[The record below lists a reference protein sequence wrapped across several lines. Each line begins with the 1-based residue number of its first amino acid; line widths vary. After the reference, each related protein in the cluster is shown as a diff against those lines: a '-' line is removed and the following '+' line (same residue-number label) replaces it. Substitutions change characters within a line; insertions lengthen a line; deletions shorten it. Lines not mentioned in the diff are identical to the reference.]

1 MFTIFFSSCKE
12 DEIISSSYVNVNI
25 LEKEVEYTNARIM
38 WSVSTDAT
46 ISNVL
51 FEYATDTTFV
61 KSVEVPM
68 TSTVNRNNFYAILD
82 TLKDGV
88 KYYIRCKVVNKYN
101 SLTSDIFDFTTKKYR
116 LAEIQT
122 DDVTQIDISSAD
134 VHAKLLERRT
144 DKSTMVGFYFATHPD
159 VTEEDSCIIV
169 NHALQK
175 DSVEFD
181 YSLSDLEDG
190 TTYYVRAFAKNNVGI
205 SFGEEKS
212 FVTTEMLP
220 PTVGAVKVTS
230 ISYTEAFCSSQVNT
244 DGGGDVVER
253 GFCYSTKQDPT
264 IETGKIISGKGLG
277 LYSSKIVGLS
287 AGTLYYIRAYATNK
301 KGTAYGEQTSF
312 TTEKYTA
319 PSVTTLPA
327 TEISYTSANCGG
339 EVTADGGQTI
349 IERGICFSTSEL
361 PTISDNKVICG
372 SGSGNYNGKLDGLFA
387 GTIYYVR
394 AYATNSIGTSYGDN
408 IEFTTTAYTLPIVM
422 ISTIK
427 DITCTTAIC
436 EGNVTDAGGQEV
448 TERGFCY
455 STMSNPSINNNKI
468 SNTGGLGS
476 FSCNLSNL
484 TENTKYYICAYAI
497 NTVGV
502 AYSEQLE
509 FSTPE
514 SGLLHGVFS
523 VSSTKKVRF
532 SKGNLQ
538 YQASTNTWHFS
549 SSQWF
554 LYEKVSPSS
563 ISSTNAGWIE
573 LFGWGTS
580 GYNNKYPYMTNND
593 GSMYGNGQNDISGT
607 NYDWGRYISITNG
620 GNQKNIWRTLMNDE
634 WNYLIQARSDDGSRL
649 YGMGNINGYN
659 GVILLPDDWV
669 TPSGITFISRNDV
682 KNSNFSD
689 NSYTL
694 AEWAIM
700 ESAGAVFLP
709 AGGNR
714 WGVSLSGYNENGNY
728 WSSSSTNNSTS
739 SALYVTFD
747 YSGMVCC
754 GSASRSM
761 GCNVRLVQDVQ

>member
-51 FEYATDTTFV
+51 LEYATDTTFV
-61 KSVEVPM
+61 KSVEIPM

-134 VHAKLLERRT
+134 VHAKLVERRT

-175 DSVEFD
+175 DSVGFD
-181 YSLSDLEDG
+181 YSLYDLEDG

-205 SFGEEKS
+205 SLGEEKS

-230 ISYTEAFCSSQVNT
+230 ISYTEASCSSQVNT

-277 LYSSKIVGLS
+277 SYNSTIKELS

-312 TTEKYTA
+312 TTEKYTV
-319 PSVTTLPA
+319 PSVTTLPI

-349 IERGICFSTSEL
+349 NERGICYSTSEF
-361 PTISDNKVICG
+361 PTTSNNKIACG
-372 SGSGNYNGKLDGLFA
+372 SSIGSFSSEISGFTA
-387 GTIYYVR
+387 GTTYYVR
-394 AYATNSIGTSYGDN
+394 AYATNRVGTNYGKQ
-408 IEFTTTAYTLPIVM
+408 ISFTTKEYSIPSVTT
-422 ISTIK
+422 STIVSN
-427 DITCTTAIC
+427 ITYMSAVC
-436 EGNVTDAGGQEV
+436 GGVVVDDGGQDII
-448 TERGFCY
+448 ERGMCY
-455 STMSNPSINNNKI
+455 STNSNPTINDKKV
-468 SNTGGLGS
+468 SNGYGLGEY
-476 FSCNLSNL
+476 SCILVNLIGDY
-484 TENTKYYICAYAI
+484 TKYYVRAYAS
-497 NTVGV
+497 NCVGT
-502 AYSEQLE
+502 AYGEQVSFKTKDYQLPSISAS
-509 FSTPE
+509 FSSYDLTLIARITSDGGQYITDRGVCWSTNYNYPQDPSRAVKISCG
-514 SGLLHGVFS
+514 SGTGQFEYTFTGLHTG
-523 VSSTKKVRF
+523 TKYFVWAYATN
-532 SKGNLQ
+532 SKGTMYSN
-538 YQASTNTWHFS
+538 Y
-549 SSQWF
+549 
-554 LYEKVSPSS
+554 YEV
-563 ISSTNAGWIE
+563 
-573 LFGWGTS
+573 
-580 GYNNKYPYMTNND
+580 
-593 GSMYGNGQNDISGT
+593 
-607 NYDWGRYISITNG
+607 
-620 GNQKNIWRTLMNDE
+620 
-634 WNYLIQARSDDGSRL
+634 
-649 YGMGNINGYN
+649 
-659 GVILLPDDWV
+659 LP
-669 TPSGITFISRNDV
+669 
-682 KNSNFSD
+682 
-689 NSYTL
+689 
-694 AEWAIM
+694 
-700 ESAGAVFLP
+700 
-709 AGGNR
+709 
-714 WGVSLSGYNENGNY
+714 
-728 WSSSSTNNSTS
+728 
-739 SALYVTFD
+739 
-747 YSGMVCC
+747 
-754 GSASRSM
+754 
-761 GCNVRLVQDVQ
+761 